1 MKNKEV
7 RGILA
12 LIVVTALSF
21 GVIAGSRALSV
32 DMAGD
37 GAQGGSAA
45 VAEELDVSGAETI
58 EEAARLEDGAYAV
71 TVRTAGYAGDIVM
84 RVTFEDDAE
93 TIRQVEVLEQNETET
108 LGSRI
113 TEPEFLDQFAG
124 AKAPV
129 YLPGMTVEAA
139 DASGESGASG
149 AEAEESAAA
158 EAGSGAAAEL
168 LSDLEG
174 AVLAD
179 GTYEAKAAE
188 ASNGYTDQVTIT
200 VADGKITE
208 VNWEAV
214 AEDGSLKSV
223 LSENGEY
230 VMTEDGPTWAEQS
243 KALADALIENQSL
256 SFLNPNAEGKTD
268 AVSGV
273 SISVNGFIDLAA
285 QCLIQA
291 VQASGLEGTPAEPE
305 ASAVILEDGT
315 YEAKAA
321 EASNGYTD
329 QVTITVADGKITE
342 VNWEAVAED
351 GSLKSVLSE
360 NGEYVMTEDGPTW
373 AEQSKALAD
382 ALIENQ
388 SLSFLNPDAEGKT
401 DAVSGVSI
409 SVNGFISLAQQCL
422 DQAAGIESAA
432 DGAESEEAAGESAD
446 AAGEG
451 TEAADGAASQNGTQV
466 DGVSG
471 ATRSST
477 AAVNGINDAY
487 NFLQTVK

>member
-139 DASGESGASG
+139 DASGESGALG
-149 AEAEESAAA
+149 AETEESAAA

-285 QCLIQA
+285 QCMMQA
-291 VQASGLEGTPAEPE
+291 AGLEGTSAEPE
-305 ASAVILEDGT
+305 ASAVTLADGT
-315 YEAKAA
+315 YEAKAV

-432 DGAESEEAAGESAD
+432 DGAESEEAVGESAD

>member
-32 DMAGD
+32 DMTGD

-58 EEAARLEDGAYAV
+58 EEAASLEDGAYAV

-139 DASGESGASG
+139 DASGESGALG

-158 EAGSGAAAEL
+158 EAGGAAAEL

-174 AVLAD
+174 AVLA
-179 GTYEAKAAE
+179 
-188 ASNGYTDQVTIT
+188 
-200 VADGKITE
+200 
-208 VNWEAV
+208 
-214 AEDGSLKSV
+214 
-223 LSENGEY
+223 
-230 VMTEDGPTWAEQS
+230 
-243 KALADALIENQSL
+243 
-256 SFLNPNAEGKTD
+256 
-268 AVSGV
+268 
-273 SISVNGFIDLAA
+273 
-285 QCLIQA
+285 
-291 VQASGLEGTPAEPE
+291 
-305 ASAVILEDGT
+305 DGT

>member
-158 EAGSGAAAEL
+158 EAGGAAAEL
-168 LSDLEG
+168 LSDLEEV
-174 AVLAD
+174 VLAD

-256 SFLNPNAEGKTD
+256 SFLNPDT
-268 AVSGV
+268 
-273 SISVNGFIDLAA
+273 
-285 QCLIQA
+285 
-291 VQASGLEGTPAEPE
+291 
-305 ASAVILEDGT
+305 
-315 YEAKAA
+315 
-321 EASNGYTD
+321 
-329 QVTITVADGKITE
+329 
-342 VNWEAVAED
+342 
-351 GSLKSVLSE
+351 
-360 NGEYVMTEDGPTW
+360 
-373 AEQSKALAD
+373 
-382 ALIENQ
+382 
-388 SLSFLNPDAEGKT
+388 EGKT

-422 DQAAGIESAA
+422 DQAAGIES
-432 DGAESEEAAGESAD
+432 
-446 AAGEG
+446 
-451 TEAADGAASQNGTQV
+451 AADGAASQNGTQV

>member
-32 DMAGD
+32 DMTGD

-158 EAGSGAAAEL
+158 ETGSGAAAEL

-256 SFLNPNAEGKTD
+256 SFLNPDT
-268 AVSGV
+268 
-273 SISVNGFIDLAA
+273 
-285 QCLIQA
+285 
-291 VQASGLEGTPAEPE
+291 
-305 ASAVILEDGT
+305 
-315 YEAKAA
+315 
-321 EASNGYTD
+321 
-329 QVTITVADGKITE
+329 
-342 VNWEAVAED
+342 
-351 GSLKSVLSE
+351 
-360 NGEYVMTEDGPTW
+360 
-373 AEQSKALAD
+373 
-382 ALIENQ
+382 
-388 SLSFLNPDAEGKT
+388 EGKT

-432 DGAESEEAAGESAD
+432 DGAESEEAVGESAD

-451 TEAADGAASQNGTQV
+451 TEAADRAASQNGTQV

>member
-149 AEAEESAAA
+149 AAAEESAAA
-158 EAGSGAAAEL
+158 EAGGAAAEL
-168 LSDLEG
+168 LSDLEEV
-174 AVLAD
+174 VLA
-179 GTYEAKAAE
+179 
-188 ASNGYTDQVTIT
+188 
-200 VADGKITE
+200 
-208 VNWEAV
+208 
-214 AEDGSLKSV
+214 
-223 LSENGEY
+223 
-230 VMTEDGPTWAEQS
+230 
-243 KALADALIENQSL
+243 
-256 SFLNPNAEGKTD
+256 
-268 AVSGV
+268 
-273 SISVNGFIDLAA
+273 
-285 QCLIQA
+285 
-291 VQASGLEGTPAEPE
+291 
-305 ASAVILEDGT
+305 DGT

>member
-158 EAGSGAAAEL
+158 EAGGAAAEL

-256 SFLNPNAEGKTD
+256 TFLNPNAEGKTD

-285 QCLIQA
+285 QCMMQA
-291 VQASGLEGTPAEPE
+291 AGLEGTPAEPE
-305 ASAVILEDGT
+305 ASAVILADGT

-388 SLSFLNPDAEGKT
+388 SLTFLNPNAEGKT

>member
-158 EAGSGAAAEL
+158 EAGGAAAEL
-168 LSDLEG
+168 LS
-174 AVLAD
+174 
-179 GTYEAKAAE
+179 
-188 ASNGYTDQVTIT
+188 
-200 VADGKITE
+200 
-208 VNWEAV
+208 
-214 AEDGSLKSV
+214 
-223 LSENGEY
+223 
-230 VMTEDGPTWAEQS
+230 
-243 KALADALIENQSL
+243 
-256 SFLNPNAEGKTD
+256 
-268 AVSGV
+268 
-273 SISVNGFIDLAA
+273 A
-285 QCLIQA
+285 QCMMQA
-291 VQASGLEGTPAEPE
+291 AGLEGTPAEPE
-305 ASAVILEDGT
+305 ASAVTLADGT
-315 YEAKAA
+315 YEAKAS

>member
-37 GAQGGSAA
+37 GAQGGSGA

-158 EAGSGAAAEL
+158 EAGGAAAEL
-168 LSDLEG
+168 LSDLEEV
-174 AVLAD
+174 VLAD

-273 SISVNGFIDLAA
+273 SISVNGFI
-285 QCLIQA
+285 
-291 VQASGLEGTPAEPE
+291 
-305 ASAVILEDGT
+305 
-315 YEAKAA
+315 
-321 EASNGYTD
+321 
-329 QVTITVADGKITE
+329 
-342 VNWEAVAED
+342 
-351 GSLKSVLSE
+351 
-360 NGEYVMTEDGPTW
+360 
-373 AEQSKALAD
+373 
-382 ALIENQ
+382 
-388 SLSFLNPDAEGKT
+388 
-401 DAVSGVSI
+401 
-409 SVNGFISLAQQCL
+409 SLAQQCL

-451 TEAADGAASQNGTQV
+451 TEAADGAESQNGTQV

>member
-58 EEAARLEDGAYAV
+58 EEAAKLEDGAYAV

-139 DASGESGASG
+139 DASGESGALG

-158 EAGSGAAAEL
+158 EAGGAAAEL

-230 VMTEDGPTWAEQS
+230 VMTEDG
-243 KALADALIENQSL
+243 L
-256 SFLNPNAEGKTD
+256 
-268 AVSGV
+268 
-273 SISVNGFIDLAA
+273 
-285 QCLIQA
+285 
-291 VQASGLEGTPAEPE
+291 
-305 ASAVILEDGT
+305 
-315 YEAKAA
+315 
-321 EASNGYTD
+321 
-329 QVTITVADGKITE
+329 
-342 VNWEAVAED
+342 
-351 GSLKSVLSE
+351 
-360 NGEYVMTEDGPTW
+360 TW

-432 DGAESEEAAGESAD
+432 DGAESEEAAGE
-446 AAGEG
+446 G

>member
-158 EAGSGAAAEL
+158 EAGGAAAEL
-168 LSDLEG
+168 LSDLEEV
-174 AVLAD
+174 VLAD

-230 VMTEDGPTWAEQS
+230 VMTEDG
-243 KALADALIENQSL
+243 L
-256 SFLNPNAEGKTD
+256 
-268 AVSGV
+268 
-273 SISVNGFIDLAA
+273 
-285 QCLIQA
+285 
-291 VQASGLEGTPAEPE
+291 
-305 ASAVILEDGT
+305 
-315 YEAKAA
+315 
-321 EASNGYTD
+321 
-329 QVTITVADGKITE
+329 
-342 VNWEAVAED
+342 
-351 GSLKSVLSE
+351 
-360 NGEYVMTEDGPTW
+360 TW

>member
-149 AEAEESAAA
+149 AAAEESAAA
-158 EAGSGAAAEL
+158 ETGSGAAAEL

-268 AVSGV
+268 AVSG
-273 SISVNGFIDLAA
+273 
-285 QCLIQA
+285 
-291 VQASGLEGTPAEPE
+291 
-305 ASAVILEDGT
+305 
-315 YEAKAA
+315 
-321 EASNGYTD
+321 
-329 QVTITVADGKITE
+329 
-342 VNWEAVAED
+342 
-351 GSLKSVLSE
+351 
-360 NGEYVMTEDGPTW
+360 
-373 AEQSKALAD
+373 
-382 ALIENQ
+382 
-388 SLSFLNPDAEGKT
+388 PD
-401 DAVSGVSI
+401 
-409 SVNGFISLAQQCL
+409 
-422 DQAAGIESAA
+422 
-432 DGAESEEAAGESAD
+432 
-446 AAGEG
+446 
-451 TEAADGAASQNGTQV
+451 
-466 DGVSG
+466 
-471 ATRSST
+471 
-477 AAVNGINDAY
+477 
-487 NFLQTVK
+487 

>member
-158 EAGSGAAAEL
+158 EAGGAAAEL
-168 LSDLEG
+168 LSDLEEV
-174 AVLAD
+174 VLAD

-256 SFLNPNAEGKTD
+256 SFLNP
-268 AVSGV
+268 S
-273 SISVNGFIDLAA
+273 
-285 QCLIQA
+285 
-291 VQASGLEGTPAEPE
+291 
-305 ASAVILEDGT
+305 
-315 YEAKAA
+315 
-321 EASNGYTD
+321 
-329 QVTITVADGKITE
+329 
-342 VNWEAVAED
+342 
-351 GSLKSVLSE
+351 
-360 NGEYVMTEDGPTW
+360 
-373 AEQSKALAD
+373 
-382 ALIENQ
+382 
-388 SLSFLNPDAEGKT
+388 AEGKT

>member
-1 MKNKEV
+1 M
-7 RGILA
+7 
-12 LIVVTALSF
+12 
-21 GVIAGSRALSV
+21 
-32 DMAGD
+32 
-37 GAQGGSAA
+37 
-45 VAEELDVSGAETI
+45 
-58 EEAARLEDGAYAV
+58 
-71 TVRTAGYAGDIVM
+71 
-84 RVTFEDDAE
+84 
-93 TIRQVEVLEQNETET
+93 
-108 LGSRI
+108 
-113 TEPEFLDQFAG
+113 
-124 AKAPV
+124 
-129 YLPGMTVEAA
+129 
-139 DASGESGASG
+139 
-149 AEAEESAAA
+149 
-158 EAGSGAAAEL
+158 
-168 LSDLEG
+168 
-174 AVLAD
+174 
-179 GTYEAKAAE
+179 
-188 ASNGYTDQVTIT
+188 
-200 VADGKITE
+200 
-208 VNWEAV
+208 

-273 SISVNGFIDLAA
+273 SISVNGFIELAA
-285 QCLIQA
+285 QCMMQA
-291 VQASGLEGTPAEPE
+291 AGLEGTPAEPE
-305 ASAVILEDGT
+305 ASAVTLADGT
-315 YEAKAA
+315 YEAKAS

-373 AEQSKALAD
+373 AEQSNGPTWAEQSKALAD

-388 SLSFLNPDAEGKT
+388 SLSFLNPDTEGKT

>member
-139 DASGESGASG
+139 DASGESGALG
-149 AEAEESAAA
+149 AEAEES
-158 EAGSGAAAEL
+158 AAAEL

-256 SFLNPNAEGKTD
+256 SFLNPDT
-268 AVSGV
+268 
-273 SISVNGFIDLAA
+273 
-285 QCLIQA
+285 
-291 VQASGLEGTPAEPE
+291 
-305 ASAVILEDGT
+305 
-315 YEAKAA
+315 
-321 EASNGYTD
+321 
-329 QVTITVADGKITE
+329 
-342 VNWEAVAED
+342 
-351 GSLKSVLSE
+351 
-360 NGEYVMTEDGPTW
+360 
-373 AEQSKALAD
+373 
-382 ALIENQ
+382 
-388 SLSFLNPDAEGKT
+388 EGKT

>member
-149 AEAEESAAA
+149 AETETQES
-158 EAGSGAAAEL
+158 AAAEL

-256 SFLNPNAEGKTD
+256 TFLNPNAEGKTD

-273 SISVNGFIDLAA
+273 SISVNGFIELAA
-285 QCLIQA
+285 QCMMQA
-291 VQASGLEGTPAEPE
+291 AGLEGTPAEPE

>member
-158 EAGSGAAAEL
+158 EAGGAAAEL
-168 LSDLEG
+168 LSDLEEV
-174 AVLAD
+174 VLAD

-273 SISVNGFIDLAA
+273 SISVNGFI
-285 QCLIQA
+285 
-291 VQASGLEGTPAEPE
+291 
-305 ASAVILEDGT
+305 
-315 YEAKAA
+315 
-321 EASNGYTD
+321 
-329 QVTITVADGKITE
+329 
-342 VNWEAVAED
+342 
-351 GSLKSVLSE
+351 
-360 NGEYVMTEDGPTW
+360 
-373 AEQSKALAD
+373 
-382 ALIENQ
+382 
-388 SLSFLNPDAEGKT
+388 
-401 DAVSGVSI
+401 
-409 SVNGFISLAQQCL
+409 SLAQQCL

>member
-139 DASGESGASG
+139 DASGESGALG

-158 EAGSGAAAEL
+158 EAGGAAAEL
-168 LSDLEG
+168 LSDLEEV
-174 AVLAD
+174 VLAD

-230 VMTEDGPTWAEQS
+230 VMTEDG
-243 KALADALIENQSL
+243 L
-256 SFLNPNAEGKTD
+256 
-268 AVSGV
+268 
-273 SISVNGFIDLAA
+273 
-285 QCLIQA
+285 
-291 VQASGLEGTPAEPE
+291 
-305 ASAVILEDGT
+305 
-315 YEAKAA
+315 
-321 EASNGYTD
+321 
-329 QVTITVADGKITE
+329 
-342 VNWEAVAED
+342 
-351 GSLKSVLSE
+351 
-360 NGEYVMTEDGPTW
+360 TW

>member
-1 MKNKEV
+1 M
-7 RGILA
+7 
-12 LIVVTALSF
+12 IVVTALSF
-21 GVIAGSRALSV
+21 GVIAGSRALSQ
-32 DMAGD
+32 DMAG
-37 GAQGGSAA
+37 GSAQSGETA
-45 VAEELDVSGAETI
+45 VAEEYDVSGSEKV
-58 EEAARLEDGAYAV
+58 EEAVRLEDGAYMV
-71 TVRTAGYAGDIVM
+71 TVREAGYAGDIVL
-84 RVTFEDDAE
+84 RATFEDDAA

-108 LGSRI
+108 LGARI

-124 AKAPV
+124 ALAPV
-129 YLPGMTVEAA
+129 YLPGMTVETGDSA
-139 DASGESGASG
+139 DAAGETEAAETGESSEAS
-149 AEAEESAAA
+149 ADLAA
-158 EAGSGAAAEL
+158 
-168 LSDLEG
+168 LEG
-174 AVLAD
+174 AALSD
-179 GTYEAKAAE
+179 GTYEAVGEPAD
-188 ASNGYTDQVTIT
+188 GYTDQVSIT
-200 VADGKITE
+200 VTDGKITE
-208 VNWEAV
+208 VSWDSV
-214 AEDGSLKSV
+214 GEDGSSKSV
-223 LSENGEY
+223 MSENGEY
-230 VMTEDGPTWAEQS
+230 VMTEDGLTWAEQS
-243 KALADALIENQSL
+243 QALANALIENQSL
-256 SFLNPNAEGKTD
+256 SFLNPDAEGKTD

-285 QCLIQA
+285 QCMMQA
-291 VQASGLEGTPAEPE
+291 AGLEGTPAEPE

-432 DGAESEEAAGESAD
+432 DGAESEEAVGESAD

-451 TEAADGAASQNGTQV
+451 TEAADRAASQNGTQV

>member
-32 DMAGD
+32 DMTGD

-139 DASGESGASG
+139 DASGESGALG

-158 EAGSGAAAEL
+158 EAGGAAAEL

-273 SISVNGFIDLAA
+273 SISVNGFIELAA
-285 QCLIQA
+285 QCMMQA
-291 VQASGLEGTPAEPE
+291 AGLEGTPAEPE
-305 ASAVILEDGT
+305 ASAVTLADGT
-315 YEAKAA
+315 YEAKAS

-388 SLSFLNPDAEGKT
+388 SLSFLNPDTEGKT

-422 DQAAGIESAA
+422 DQAAGIES
-432 DGAESEEAAGESAD
+432 
-446 AAGEG
+446 
-451 TEAADGAASQNGTQV
+451 AADGAASQNGTQV

>member
-149 AEAEESAAA
+149 AAAEESAAA
-158 EAGSGAAAEL
+158 ETGSGAAAEL

-256 SFLNPNAEGKTD
+256 TFLNPN
-268 AVSGV
+268 
-273 SISVNGFIDLAA
+273 
-285 QCLIQA
+285 
-291 VQASGLEGTPAEPE
+291 
-305 ASAVILEDGT
+305 
-315 YEAKAA
+315 
-321 EASNGYTD
+321 
-329 QVTITVADGKITE
+329 
-342 VNWEAVAED
+342 
-351 GSLKSVLSE
+351 
-360 NGEYVMTEDGPTW
+360 
-373 AEQSKALAD
+373 
-382 ALIENQ
+382 
-388 SLSFLNPDAEGKT
+388 AEGKT

>member
-139 DASGESGASG
+139 DASGESGALG

-158 EAGSGAAAEL
+158 EAGGAAAEL

-230 VMTEDGPTWAEQS
+230 VMTEDG
-243 KALADALIENQSL
+243 L
-256 SFLNPNAEGKTD
+256 
-268 AVSGV
+268 
-273 SISVNGFIDLAA
+273 
-285 QCLIQA
+285 
-291 VQASGLEGTPAEPE
+291 
-305 ASAVILEDGT
+305 
-315 YEAKAA
+315 
-321 EASNGYTD
+321 
-329 QVTITVADGKITE
+329 
-342 VNWEAVAED
+342 
-351 GSLKSVLSE
+351 
-360 NGEYVMTEDGPTW
+360 TW

-409 SVNGFISLAQQCL
+409 SVNGFISLAQQCI
-422 DQAAGIESAA
+422 DQAAGIESTADTETEAA
-432 DGAESEEAAGESAD
+432 EETTEAAGGD
-446 AAGEG
+446 TAA
-451 TEAADGAASQNGTQV
+451 QNGTQV

-477 AAVNGINDAY
+477 AAVTAINEAY
-487 NFLQTVK
+487 SFLQTVK

>member
-129 YLPGMTVEAA
+129 YLPGMTVEVA

-158 EAGSGAAAEL
+158 EAGSGAEAEL

-174 AVLAD
+174 AVLA
-179 GTYEAKAAE
+179 
-188 ASNGYTDQVTIT
+188 
-200 VADGKITE
+200 
-208 VNWEAV
+208 
-214 AEDGSLKSV
+214 
-223 LSENGEY
+223 
-230 VMTEDGPTWAEQS
+230 
-243 KALADALIENQSL
+243 
-256 SFLNPNAEGKTD
+256 
-268 AVSGV
+268 
-273 SISVNGFIDLAA
+273 
-285 QCLIQA
+285 
-291 VQASGLEGTPAEPE
+291 
-305 ASAVILEDGT
+305 DGT

-432 DGAESEEAAGESAD
+432 DGAESEEAVGESAD

>member
-158 EAGSGAAAEL
+158 EAGGAAAEL

-230 VMTEDGPTWAEQS
+230 VMTEDG
-243 KALADALIENQSL
+243 L
-256 SFLNPNAEGKTD
+256 
-268 AVSGV
+268 
-273 SISVNGFIDLAA
+273 
-285 QCLIQA
+285 
-291 VQASGLEGTPAEPE
+291 
-305 ASAVILEDGT
+305 
-315 YEAKAA
+315 
-321 EASNGYTD
+321 
-329 QVTITVADGKITE
+329 
-342 VNWEAVAED
+342 
-351 GSLKSVLSE
+351 
-360 NGEYVMTEDGPTW
+360 TW

-409 SVNGFISLAQQCL
+409 SVNGFIILAQQCL